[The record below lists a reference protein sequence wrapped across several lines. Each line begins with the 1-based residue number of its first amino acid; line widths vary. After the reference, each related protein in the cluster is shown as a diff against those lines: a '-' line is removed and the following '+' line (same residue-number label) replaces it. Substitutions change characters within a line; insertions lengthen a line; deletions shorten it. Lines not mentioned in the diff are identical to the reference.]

1 MVSEKLA
8 IEYKSAINEYNQA
21 VENFNN
27 DSVDYIDTAIY
38 NLNTAQSLFSIIYRK
53 VRSAYYEGN
62 KSLNKKSNWGF
73 AKLYWCW

>member
-8 IEYKSAINEYNQA
+8 IEYKSAINDYNQA

-27 DSVDYIDTAIY
+27 ASVDYIDTAIY
-38 NLNTAQSLFSIIYRK
+38 NLNKAQSLFSIIYRK

-62 KSLNKKSNWGF
+62 KSLNKKSN
-73 AKLYWCW
+73 

>member
-8 IEYKSAINEYNQA
+8 TEYKSAINNYKQA

-27 DSVDYIDTAIY
+27 ASVDYIDIAIY
-38 NLNTAQSLFSIIYRK
+38 NLNKAQSLFSIVYRK

-62 KSLNKKSNWGF
+62 KSFNKKSN
-73 AKLYWCW
+73 